1 MADETKDQHD
11 KADLGRKSYQ
21 KKKKKIKLQS
31 QSTPNFIKEV
41 HDKS

>member
-21 KKKKKIKLQS
+21 KKKKLSYKIKALQTS
-31 QSTPNFIKEV
+31 
-41 HDKS
+41 